1 MSSTVQNN
9 GNSNNFRVF
18 DDMAAQMR
26 NALKQEIM
34 QQILKEQERA
44 GAKLDKQKTQFT
56 KEMKRLQGDKKV
68 TGMNKIK
75 WK

>member
-56 KEMKRLQGDKKV
+56 KEMKRLQGEIKKV

-75 WK
+75 